1 MAGRRTDGG
10 FLTSK
15 KIFKNPQSANA
26 DSPLDKGAYR
36 KGKNMRIGIDI
47 GGSHVAVG
55 LINKKYE
62 LGSEKTKRATISF
75 KKNGVDYLFSAIE
88 GYIVFTD
95 LWRGSSS
102 SIISGCF
109 EFTAID
115 IEKGLTLKVTN
126 GIFQDLEC

>member
-1 MAGRRTDGG
+1 MARYETEFYFSFYRDIA
-10 FLTSK
+10 SE
-15 KIFKNPQSANA
+15 
-26 DSPLDKGAYR
+26 DDK
-36 KGKNMRIGIDI
+36 
-47 GGSHVAVG
+47 V
-55 LINKKYE
+55 LISLYLHENTPFELNKKYE